1 MRSWRG
7 KAQVHALSSKADNL
21 LTPLIEVD
29 EDSISSAS
37 SNESSLYSSSTV
49 SVKVKPTAFQIIKT
63 ALGKLCDIHIMQS
76 LPFYIISYS

>member
-1 MRSWRG
+1 MKSWRG
-7 KAQVHALSSKADNL
+7 KAQVHVLSSKADNL

-63 ALGKLCDIHIMQS
+63 ALGKLFS
-76 LPFYIISYS
+76 LI

>member
-1 MRSWRG
+1 MKSWRG

-63 ALGKLCDIHIMQS
+63 TLGKLFS
-76 LPFYIISYS
+76 LIL